1 MNNNYEK
8 IIYKEESYAIQG
20 AIFEVYKEL
29 GCGFLESVYQE
40 SLEKELILRNIP
52 FQSQKEFL
60 VFYKGDPLRQI
71 FRVDLVCY
79 DKILLE
85 LKAVKEINDE
95 HRAQIMNYLKISG
108 LRLGLLVNFGQSVRA
123 TVERIVM

>member
-1 MNNNYEK
+1 M
-8 IIYKEESYAIQG
+8 YKEESYALQG
-20 AIFEVYKEL
+20 AIFEVYKQL

-52 FQSQKEFL
+52 YQSQKEFL
-60 VFYKGDPLRQI
+60 FLYKGDPLRQI
-71 FRVDLVCY
+71 FRADLVCY

-95 HRAQIMNYLKISG
+95 HRAQIMNYLKVSG
-108 LRLGLLVNFGQSVRA
+108 LRLGLLVNFGQPVRA

>member
-1 MNNNYEK
+1 MNNNYDK

-29 GCGFLESVYQE
+29 GCGFLETVYQE

-60 VFYKGDPLRQI
+60 VLYKGDPLRQI
-71 FRVDLVCY
+71 FRADLVCY